1 MKIIDL
7 VKAMNNEKIAVHAKD
22 NTCIFSFY
30 TEDYFTDEI
39 SRYERSIIETR
50 EIRHMCT
57 SQDVDGVVI
66 IVILEDSEPVDTTD
80 ITNALKFIY
89 DGEL

>member
-7 VKAMNNEKIAVHAKD
+7 VKAMNNEKIAVHTKD

-30 TEDYFTDEI
+30 SEDYFTDEI